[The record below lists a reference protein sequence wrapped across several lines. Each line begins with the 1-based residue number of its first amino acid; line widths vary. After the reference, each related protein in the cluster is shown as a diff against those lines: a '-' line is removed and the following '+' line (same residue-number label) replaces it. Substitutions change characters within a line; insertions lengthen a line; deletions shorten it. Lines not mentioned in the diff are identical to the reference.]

1 MDTEKLT
8 KSDELTRNDDRG
20 NRESQPNQNI
30 ELFRL
35 SLRSLS
41 NITLILPLSG
51 LFICFVTGYIFQAEE
66 IHETHC
72 RVSILIALNHR
83 LCSQFYFFYPYF
95 YSVSYRFMN
104 THNKWMIMWRKR
116 FHLMLH

>member
-1 MDTEKLT
+1 MAAEKSN
-8 KSDELTRNDDRG
+8 KSDELRTTTNEVTDSGRNVV
-20 NRESQPNQNI
+20 NENI
-30 ELFRL
+30 VLFRL

-72 RVSILIALNHR
+72 RVSI
-83 LCSQFYFFYPYF
+83 F
-95 YSVSYRFMN
+95 
-104 THNKWMIMWRKR
+104 
-116 FHLMLH
+116 LHAIR